1 MRHQQNDRQHI
12 QYRAFACRSLIYLTN
27 NICRTKR
34 VELNFTQSRW
44 PHAQGP
50 DKKMSSHAEM
60 DVTESMRIELVYV
73 QARCESG
80 GPDEEVSCHAV
91 TDLT

>member
-1 MRHQQNDRQHI
+1 MKEGALNR
-12 QYRAFACRSLIYLTN
+12 
-27 NICRTKR
+27 RTK
-34 VELNFTQSRW
+34 
-44 PHAQGP
+44 A
-50 DKKMSSHAEM
+50 A
-60 DVTESMRIELVYV
+60 ESMCIELIYV